1 MNNLSIFLISL
12 PAVVMF
18 GITIYMKNIHEGV
31 SKERAITTSWSY
43 GILAAG
49 FFAAAFVLK
58 LSAANSYKH
67 HQNARELAF
76 TDCSKLCQC
85 EYSR

>member
-1 MNNLSIFLISL
+1 MNNLSVFLISL

-31 SKERAITTSWSY
+31 SKERAVTISWSY

-49 FFAAAFVLK
+49 FFALAFVVK
-58 LSAANSYKH
+58 FSAALS
-67 HQNARELAF
+67 
-76 TDCSKLCQC
+76 
-85 EYSR
+85 